1 MPLQS
6 EAQGVGSDP
15 MQKTLNLIE
24 LGGFIINIAQIAHI
38 HTQEGN
44 QVTIVF
50 SGAPPV
56 NLEGKDAERF
66 LQLMRSY
73 QIPIS

>member
-1 MPLQS
+1 
-6 EAQGVGSDP
+6 

-38 HTQEGN
+38 HHDGTQI
-44 QVTIVF
+44 TIVF

-56 NLEGKDAERF
+56 KLEGKDAERF
-66 LQLMRSY
+66 LQLIRSY